1 MVHGEINME
10 QQAEQNKPQGSY
22 AKGFG
27 TTPKQMEYQ
36 KAMIE
41 EDHEFQYKMQ
51 EAQHKQEQTMK
62 NKDLGWIGF
71 IFGTAENA
79 SKNIAALISL
89 ILIIGAIIF
98 SCIIYC
104 CGSDNTFIET
114 IWDIVLPV
122 VTLSLGYIFG
132 KKD

>member
-1 MVHGEINME
+1 MEQIEINE
-10 QQAEQNKPQGSY
+10 GNKYAQAFNY
-22 AKGFG
+22 
-27 TTPKQMEYQ
+27 TPKQLELQ
-36 KAMIE
+36 KAMNQE
-41 EDHEFQYKMQ
+41 EHDFQIKLQ
-51 EAQHKQEQTMK
+51 AQQHKQEQAMK

-98 SCIIYC
+98 SCIIYNC
-104 CGSDNTFIET
+104 DSDNSFIES
-114 IWDIVLPV
+114 IWDIILPV

-132 KKD
+132 KKE